1 MKSRRGLEFSV
12 DDLASL
18 RKFVDDPPG
27 GVVVREQHVTLS
39 ESVVRLP
46 FECSA
51 ADACLVGCDL
61 TCFLLDFT
69 FKTNREGL
77 LIGSIGPCGV
87 HMTPSG
93 PHVRFIPSLF
103 MVAEAEDEEAHALLV
118 NLFLEKA
125 Q

>member
-61 TCFLLDFT
+61 TCFLLDYL
-69 FKTNREGL
+69 R
-77 LIGSIGPCGV
+77 
-87 HMTPSG
+87 
-93 PHVRFIPSLF
+93 
-103 MVAEAEDEEAHALLV
+103 DEPGRLV
-118 NLFLEKA
+118 DWIHRRLWKNLFGFNSPKGSE
-125 Q
+125 